1 VKLVDTANEVIR
13 QKTKLRAQRSMLLWM
28 Y

>member
-1 VKLVDTANEVIR
+1 VKLADTENEAFT
-13 QKTKLRAQRSMLLWM
+13 QKTKLRAQRSMLLWK